1 MKIRKSFMH
10 GRLENEVEDFIATLE
25 NEFDYDIINVSIQ
38 FIETKEDGERK
49 NNAHFPPAGRRFKL
63 WRVVN

>member
-38 FIETKEDGERK
+38 FIETKEDGEREK
-49 NNAHFPPAGRRFKL
+49 IMHIFHQPVGDSSCGEL
-63 WRVVN
+63 